1 MKASNIFE
9 QLPRD
14 LEHEAFDGLVDG
26 EHVAIERIVSRGH
39 TSPDTGWYDQARREW
54 VMLLRGA
61 ASLEFEDGAEV
72 MLRTGDYLDIP
83 AHARHR
89 VTWTAPDVETIW
101 LAVHYQ

>member
-1 MKASNIFE
+1 VKAINIFE

-14 LEHEAFDGLVDG
+14 LEQEAFEKIIER

-39 TSPDTGWYDQARREW
+39 TSPDAGWYDQARCEW
-54 VMLLRGA
+54 VMLLQGA

-72 MLRTGDYLDIP
+72 TLRAGDYLDIP

-89 VTWTAPDVETIW
+89 VTWTAHDVETIW